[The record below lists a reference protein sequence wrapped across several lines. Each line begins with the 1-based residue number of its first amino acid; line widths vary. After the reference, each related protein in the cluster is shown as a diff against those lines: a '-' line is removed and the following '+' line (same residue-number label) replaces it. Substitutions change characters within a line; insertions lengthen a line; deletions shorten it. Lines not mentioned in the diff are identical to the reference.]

1 MRRESCPAQTG
12 KHRLTQGIPFAYYPV
27 TGDKL
32 DANSLFIIISFYEGL
47 YLRDAHCGPSLP
59 RKE

>member
-1 MRRESCPAQTG
+1 M
-12 KHRLTQGIPFAYYPV
+12 TQGIPFAYYPV